1 MNPSENSIGDTME
14 TDLDQLKTML
24 TKAGVQFRV
33 YRGFLTTAE
42 PLRLHFNPKG
52 ELVVGREP
60 ALAHTC
66 TERPR
71 QVCAACKQT
80 DDE

>member
-1 MNPSENSIGDTME
+1 ME
-14 TDLDQLKTML
+14 TDLDQLKTKL

-42 PLRLHFNPKG
+42 PLRLRFNSTG
-52 ELVVGREP
+52 DLVVGKEL

-66 TERPR
+66 TDRPR
-71 QVCAACKQT
+71 QDCAACKQT
-80 DDE
+80 DGE